1 MFRRIGTA
9 LGVIAIATLAISAPV
24 AAEGSARRSTSDVF
38 VFATTDRVPDA
49 AASLTRG
56 NSGVSFT
63 MHTSLPAGN
72 AETVWWI
79 IFNNPG
85 ACTSPAGPGLSCGL
99 GDVLAVFDTGENPAA
114 ISILNADGRVVP
126 PTGDVAFSGQLS
138 VGSAGPGET
147 LLPGGLTN
155 ALGAEIHLVI
165 DDHGPAAS
173 DQQTR
178 WNQTHT
184 LSQGCGPNGD
194 QCSDVQDAAFP
205 AG

>member
-1 MFRRIGTA
+1 MFKRMATGFGVLAIAVLALAAPVGAAGTA
-9 LGVIAIATLAISAPV
+9 
-24 AAEGSARRSTSDVF
+24 RRASSDVF
-38 VFATTDRVPDA
+38 VFGTTDQVPGA
-49 AASLTRG
+49 GTSLTRA
-56 NSGVSFT
+56 NDGVSFT
-63 MHTSLPAGN
+63 LHTTLPAGN

-79 IFNNPG
+79 IFNNPSE
-85 ACTSPAGPGLSCGL
+85 CTSPAGPGLSCGL
-99 GDVLAVFDTGENPAA
+99 GDVVALFETGDNPAEIA
-114 ISILNADGRVVP
+114 ILNADGRVVP

-147 LLPGGLTN
+147 LVPGGLTN
-155 ALGAEIHLVI
+155 PLGAEIHLIV

-178 WNQTHT
+178 WFQTHT